1 MTNPD
6 KQNPVEASDVE
17 AAAKTETTQ
26 GSGTSSFSAITQRWK
41 REDLVKKA
49 SPITRGLCL
58 LFSLLAFIIM
68 VSNKHGYGRNFDDY
82 EEYKYVLAIAII
94 STVYTAW
101 QTFVYLSK
109 RVLRSPDFNVGRFLR
124 RSGNRERLFIVAYLL
139 ISAAS
144 SAIPLTN
151 RFREG
156 QDNIFTDS
164 AASAISM
171 AVFAFV
177 SLALSALFSG
187 YKLSTHSFI

>member
-6 KQNPVEASDVE
+6 NRNSDVE
-17 AAAKTETTQ
+17 AADTTEKKAAETTET
-26 GSGTSSFSAITQRWK
+26 GTTPSSFSAITQRWK
-41 REDLVKKA
+41 RDDLIKKA
-49 SPITRGLCL
+49 SPIMRGLGL
-58 LFSLLAFIIM
+58 LFSLLTFIIM

-82 EEYKYVLAIAII
+82 EEYRYVLAIAII
-94 STVYTAW
+94 STLYTAL
-101 QTFVYLSK
+101 QTFVHFSK
-109 RVLRSPDFNVGRFLR
+109 REFLDRRTSVLVDF
-124 RSGNRERLFIVAYLL
+124 SGDQIVAYLL

-171 AVFAFV
+171 AFFAFA

-187 YKLSTHSFI
+187 YKLSTQSFI

>member
-41 REDLVKKA
+41 REDLVKA

-109 RVLRSPDFNVGRFLR
+109 REFFDRRTSMLVDF
-124 RSGNRERLFIVAYLL
+124 SGDQIVAYLL

>member
-6 KQNPVEASDVE
+6 KHNPVETSDVE
-17 AAAKTETTQ
+17 AAAAAKTETTQ

-109 RVLRSPDFNVGRFLR
+109 REFFDRRTSMMVDF
-124 RSGNRERLFIVAYLL
+124 SGDQIVAYLL

-151 RFREG
+151 RFRES

-171 AVFAFV
+171 TVFAFF
-177 SLALSALFSG
+177 SLALSALFTG

>member
-6 KQNPVEASDVE
+6 NQKPAEVADVE
-17 AAAKTETTQ
+17 AAKTETT
-26 GSGTSSFSAITQRWK
+26 TFSAITQRWK
-41 REDLVKKA
+41 REDLIKKA
-49 SPITRGLCL
+49 SPIMRGFSLV
-58 LFSLLAFIIM
+58 FSLLTFIIM
-68 VSNKHGYGRNFDDY
+68 VSNKHGYGRNFDEY
-82 EEYKYVLAIAII
+82 EEYRYVLAISII
-94 STVYTAW
+94 STLYTAW
-101 QTFVYLSK
+101 QTFVHFSK
-109 RVLRSPDFNVGRFLR
+109 REFFDRRTSILVDF
-124 RSGNRERLFIVAYLL
+124 SGDQLVAYLL

-171 AVFAFV
+171 AIFAFI

>member
-6 KQNPVEASDVE
+6 NQKPVEVAADVE
-17 AAAKTETTQ
+17 APAETTETK
-26 GSGTSSFSAITQRWK
+26 TSSFSAITQRWK
-41 REDLVKKA
+41 REDLIKKA
-49 SPITRGLCL
+49 SPIMRGVCL

-82 EEYKYVLAIAII
+82 EEYRYVLAIAII
-94 STVYTAW
+94 STLYTAW
-101 QTFVYLSK
+101 QTFAHFSK
-109 RVLRSPDFNVGRFLR
+109 REFFDRRTSILLDF
-124 RSGNRERLFIVAYLL
+124 SGDQIVAYLL

-171 AVFAFV
+171 AIFAFV
-177 SLALSALFSG
+177 SLALSALLSG

>member
-1 MTNPD
+1 MIFWCKNVVTN
-6 KQNPVEASDVE
+6 
-17 AAAKTETTQ
+17 
-26 GSGTSSFSAITQRWK
+26 
-41 REDLVKKA
+41 L
-49 SPITRGLCL
+49 
-58 LFSLLAFIIM
+58 SLWL
-68 VSNKHGYGRNFDDY
+68 
-82 EEYKYVLAIAII
+82 
-94 STVYTAW
+94 
-101 QTFVYLSK
+101 Q
-109 RVLRSPDFNVGRFLR
+109 
-124 RSGNRERLFIVAYLL
+124 IVAYLL

-187 YKLSTHSFI
+187 YKLSTHSFIWIYVLQSFIYTVLIFAIRVNVIHSFTSCYVGSVTVYVLWWYIVWSENMWTLIDWFYTFYLFLWYKEKN

>member
-6 KQNPVEASDVE
+6 NMKPVDEE
-17 AAAKTETTQ
+17 AAATTEKTPETTPA
-26 GSGTSSFSAITQRWK
+26 SGTSAFSAITQRWK
-41 REDLVKKA
+41 REDLIKKA
-49 SPITRGLCL
+49 SPIMRGLGL

-82 EEYKYVLAIAII
+82 EEYRYVLAIAII
-94 STVYTAW
+94 STLYTAW
-101 QTFVYLSK
+101 QTFVHFSK
-109 RVLRSPDFNVGRFLR
+109 REFFERRTSMLVDF
-124 RSGNRERLFIVAYLL
+124 SGDQIVAYLL

-164 AASAISM
+164 SASAISM
-171 AVFAFV
+171 AILAFV

>member
-6 KQNPVEASDVE
+6 NQKPADVE
-17 AAAKTETTQ
+17 AATTD
-26 GSGTSSFSAITQRWK
+26 TTTFSAITQRWK
-41 REDLVKKA
+41 RDDLIKKA

-58 LFSLLAFIIM
+58 LFSVLSFIIM

-82 EEYKYVLAIAII
+82 EEYRYVLAIAII
-94 STVYTAW
+94 STLYTAW
-101 QTFVYLSK
+101 QTFAYLSK
-109 RVLRSPDFNVGRFLR
+109 REFFDSRTSILVDFIGDQ
-124 RSGNRERLFIVAYLL
+124 IVAYLL

-164 AASAISM
+164 AASSISM
-171 AVFAFV
+171 AFFAFV

-187 YKLSTHSFI
+187 YKLSTHSSI

>member
-1 MTNPD
+1 M
-6 KQNPVEASDVE
+6 VASHGHWD
-17 AAAKTETTQ
+17 
-26 GSGTSSFSAITQRWK
+26 WK
-41 REDLVKKA
+41 EKVQKEEKK
-49 SPITRGLCL
+49 
-58 LFSLLAFIIM
+58 
-68 VSNKHGYGRNFDDY
+68 
-82 EEYKYVLAIAII
+82 
-94 STVYTAW
+94 
-101 QTFVYLSK
+101 
-109 RVLRSPDFNVGRFLR
+109 
-124 RSGNRERLFIVAYLL
+124 IVAYLL

>member
-26 GSGTSSFSAITQRWK
+26 GSGMSSFSAITQRWK

-82 EEYKYVLAIAII
+82 EEYKWDSIDSKIHLDYEYETVFLKVSCFLQIRFGDCDHLNGVHCVANVCI
-94 STVYTAW
+94 S
-101 QTFVYLSK
+101 LEK

-124 RSGNRERLFIVAYLL
+124 RSGNRERLFVKLWI
-139 ISAAS
+139 
-144 SAIPLTN
+144 LT
-151 RFREG
+151 
-156 QDNIFTDS
+156 
-164 AASAISM
+164 
-171 AVFAFV
+171 
-177 SLALSALFSG
+177 
-187 YKLSTHSFI
+187 KPW